1 MKLITVKALVAFTSL
16 ALMADAAAVRRDPAS
31 TLVVKEQVP
40 VPDTWVRRS
49 DADDH
54 QTVALRFALRQ
65 TDVAGLEKR
74 LQQTSDPSHELY
86 GRHLSADEVSSYLQP
101 HKRTVDEVELWLRQA
116 GVEIDES
123 LAKRSASM
131 DTFSVNVPVWKAR
144 ELLNADLGVYQ
155 HKRTGTLAVRSPT
168 YSVPEHVADHLDYVG
183 PLTLFTEPRAH
194 SNDVANIKVLIEDE
208 EEHDFRSAAAKK
220 GKLDNGQPAA
230 CNTSVVT
237 SECLRTFYKTI
248 DYVPQAANKFKLG
261 ISGFLEQ
268 FANFADF
275 SGFLQQQR
283 PDAAK
288 SYNFTV
294 QSINGGLNT
303 QSMPGSEAN
312 LDVQTMGGFVYP
324 IPFTYYT
331 TGGSPPFVPDLA
343 TVNNTNEPYEQ
354 ELNYLISLSD
364 AQLPKV
370 LSTSYG
376 DDEQT
381 VPRAYAERVC
391 NYIMALGARGVS
403 TIYSSGDNGVGSDGK
418 CVSNGATS
426 PKGTRQFLPAFPASC
441 PYATTVGA
449 TQGFA
454 PEVAVGDDI
463 AGFFSGGGFSNYF
476 GIPSYQASVVN
487 KYVQSL
493 GSQYKGL
500 YNKTG
505 RGYPDVAAQGS
516 LYKIRIGGKNYLI
529 GGTSASSPTFASVI
543 GLLNDARIAEGKSSL
558 GFLNPLIY
566 SKWIGTPALNDIT
579 SGSAAGCNV
588 TGFPAKKGWDAVT
601 GAGTPDFVELRSRLP

>member
-101 HKRTVDEVELWLRQA
+101 HKRTVDEVELWLREA
-116 GVEIDES
+116 GVEIDET

-131 DTFSVNVPVWKAR
+131 DTFTVNVPVWKAR

-155 HKRTGTLAVRSPT
+155 HKRTGTLAVRSPK

-183 PLTLFTEPRAH
+183 PLTLFTEPRTH

-208 EEHDFRSAAAKK
+208 DEHDFRSAAAKK
-220 GKLDNGQPAA
+220 GKLDNGQPAV

-275 SGFLQQQR
+275 PDSSSSSVPMR
-283 PDAAK
+283 P
-288 SYNFTV
+288 SR
-294 QSINGGLNT
+294 
-303 QSMPGSEAN
+303 
-312 LDVQTMGGFVYP
+312 
-324 IPFTYYT
+324 T
-331 TGGSPPFVPDLA
+331 TL
-343 TVNNTNEPYEQ
+343 PYR
-354 ELNYLISLSD
+354 
-364 AQLPKV
+364 A
-370 LSTSYG
+370 STAVS
-376 DDEQT
+376 T
-381 VPRAYAERVC
+381 PRACPDPRPTWTSRPWV
-391 NYIMALGARGVS
+391 ALCIRFPLP
-403 TIYSSGDNGVGSDGK
+403 TIRRED
-418 CVSNGATS
+418 
-426 PKGTRQFLPAFPASC
+426 RRHSC
-441 PYATTVGA
+441 PIW
-449 TQGFA
+449 
-454 PEVAVGDDI
+454 P
-463 AGFFSGGGFSNYF
+463 
-476 GIPSYQASVVN
+476 
-487 KYVQSL
+487 
-493 GSQYKGL
+493 
-500 YNKTG
+500 
-505 RGYPDVAAQGS
+505 R
-516 LYKIRIGGKNYLI
+516 
-529 GGTSASSPTFASVI
+529 
-543 GLLNDARIAEGKSSL
+543 
-558 GFLNPLIY
+558 
-566 SKWIGTPALNDIT
+566 
-579 SGSAAGCNV
+579 
-588 TGFPAKKGWDAVT
+588 
-601 GAGTPDFVELRSRLP
+601 